1 MERYVAVHNGPRRLE
16 DFYYNVKIGVRR
28 FEAVSN
34 EAGHTADAAAKVMT
48 PSEAPDPLHF
58 PG

>member
-1 MERYVAVHNGPRRLE
+1 MGRYVAVHKGLRRLE
-16 DFYYNVKIGVRR
+16 DFYYNVKIGARS
-28 FEAVSN
+28 SN